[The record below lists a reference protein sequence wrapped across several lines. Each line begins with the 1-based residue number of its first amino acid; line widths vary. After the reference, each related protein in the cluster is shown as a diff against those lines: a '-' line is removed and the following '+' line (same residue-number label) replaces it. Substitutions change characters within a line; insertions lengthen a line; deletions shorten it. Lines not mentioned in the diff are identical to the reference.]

1 MNERPTGTWQLRV
14 HAQVAQQAL
23 DEVVALITAE
33 RPAIE
38 LLVEIQAA
46 RDALA
51 ALGSTAV
58 GDRLG
63 EQIEAVE
70 ACPDCWQRS
79 LRRDALINL
88 LPYLMR

>member
-1 MNERPTGTWQLRV
+1 MNERPAGAWQLRV

-23 DEVVALITAE
+23 DEVVALIAAG
-33 RPAIE
+33 RPTIE

-51 ALGSTAV
+51 ALGSAAV

-63 EQIEAVE
+63 EQIDAVE
-70 ACPDCWQRS
+70 ACTDSWQRS